1 MDRSS
6 TTSLPPP
13 SVRQAYVSISPLT
26 GGFITLP
33 ERFFVFPSDPDAKQ
47 TVPSLVFLITHPGIA
62 DSERGEIIPIH
73 LMFDLGLR
81 SQSSNYTP
89 EQQGHLSNRQ
99 PVILEPRIAD
109 KLSKGDICAATEVDF
124 VLLSHVHYDHHGDPE
139 DFKES
144 TFLVG
149 NGSLK
154 ILQDGLQGA
163 GSHQHFQPGILPDN
177 RTIELPQPS
186 ENGPQ
191 VELPLKNGNVIHSKW
206 ATVGP
211 FPFALDIFAD
221 GSTYVVDSPG
231 HLPGHLN
238 LLCRMGPRNWVY
250 LGGDACHDIRLL
262 TGEKEVGTWK
272 DADGHTLCIHLDKE
286 SAEKTLRRIAQLKSD
301 ARAGQQHVEVI
312 MAHDALW
319 LESHRHELFPAR
331 LQC

>member
-1 MDRSS
+1 MDHSG
-6 TTSLPPP
+6 TTSLPQL
-13 SVRQAYVSISPLT
+13 SARQTYVSISPLT

-33 ERFFVFPSDPDAKQ
+33 ERFFVSPSDPDAKQ
-47 TVPSLVFLITHPGIA
+47 TVPSLVFLIAHPGIA
-62 DSERGEIIPIH
+62 DSERGEIVPIH

-81 SQSSNYTP
+81 SQSKNYTL
-89 EQQGHLSNRQ
+89 EQQKHLSNRQ
-99 PVILEPRIAD
+99 PVIPESSIAD
-109 KLSKGDICAATEVDF
+109 KLSKGEISAAMDIDF
-124 VLLSHVHYDHHGDPE
+124 VLLSHIHYDHHGDSE

-144 TFLVG
+144 TFLIG

-154 ILQDGLQGA
+154 VLQDGLQGA

-191 VELPLKNGNVIHSKW
+191 VELPLKNGTVIHSKW
-206 ATVGP
+206 IAVGP
-211 FPFALDIFAD
+211 FPFALDLFAD

-231 HLPGHLN
+231 HLPGPLN
-238 LLCRMGPRNWVY
+238 LLCRIGPRNWIY

-286 SAEKTLRRIAQLKSD
+286 SAEKTIRRIAQLKTD
-301 ARAGQQHVEVI
+301 VRA
-312 MAHDALW
+312 
-319 LESHRHELFPAR
+319 S
-331 LQC
+331 